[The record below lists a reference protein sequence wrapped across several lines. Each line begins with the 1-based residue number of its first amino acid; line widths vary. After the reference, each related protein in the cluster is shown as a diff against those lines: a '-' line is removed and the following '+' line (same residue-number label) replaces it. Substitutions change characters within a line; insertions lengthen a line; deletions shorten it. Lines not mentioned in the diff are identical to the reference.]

1 MKTSPHSLTETE
13 AERIV
18 KGTLFQLTE
27 SVYYVGQDRQFTEL
41 NFDAV
46 LSELHDNPAFR
57 EAWLLL
63 GQASIDDGDEG

>member
-1 MKTSPHSLTETE
+1 MTTTPHSLTETE

-18 KGTLFQLTE
+18 KDTLFQLTE

-46 LSELHDNPAFR
+46 LSELHDNDTFR

-63 GQASIDDGDEG
+63 GKASIEG